1 MEQIM
6 VQFSID
12 AGLFGLLAAFYYYG
26 YAGMQIPVAIFL
38 NKFGAQKVICASAVI
53 CGLAAF
59 LFSYTDN
66 FYLAL
71 LSRFIIGACS
81 AVGFLGV
88 SKVLT
93 EWFPKEKYARMVS
106 FTFSL
111 GLCGALY
118 GGKPVGLL
126 VTQYDW
132 QNVAM
137 AIAAISIAIG
147 LTVLILLKTPKSEN
161 DHYEENEE
169 EEFNFSK
176 LIALLS
182 SPAIWGLALVNL
194 LLVGSLEG
202 FADVWGVPYLTTA
215 YGIAKSDA
223 AGLVSFVYIGMIFGG
238 PFLTFCTRKFNKSSI
253 ISLCGLGMA
262 LAFVIL
268 FNIHS
273 YNTALFTLLFFVIGI
288 LCSYQVV
295 IFIVGSEMV
304 SASYIGIAL
313 GFLNCVNM
321 LGGSFF
327 HTFIGKIMDL
337 FWTGSLNAEGMKL
350 YSLEAYSYA
359 ISLIPICSIIGAFLM
374 MSMQLKKRRQKESL
388 EFEDVAAQKA

>member
-12 AGLFGLLAAFYYYG
+12 ASLFGLLAAFYYYG

-38 NKFGAQKVICASAVI
+38 NKFGAKKVICTSAVI
-53 CGLAAF
+53 CGMAAF

-71 LSRFIIGACS
+71 LSRFIIGGCS

-88 SKVLT
+88 SKVIT
-93 EWFPKEKYARMVS
+93 EWFSQKNYSTLVGLS
-106 FTFSL
+106 FSFGLL
-111 GLCGALY
+111 GAIF

-137 AIAAISIAIG
+137 ALSAISIAIG
-147 LTVLILLKTPKSEN
+147 LTIYILLRSPEN
-161 DHYEENEE
+161 KNTHNDEKE
-169 EEFNFSK
+169 EEFKLSK
-176 LIALLS
+176 LFKLLS
-182 SPAIWGLALVNL
+182 SPGIWGLALVNF

-202 FADVWGVPYLTTA
+202 FADVWGIPYLTTA

-223 AGLVSFVYIGMIFGG
+223 AGLVSLVYIGMLFGG
-238 PFLTFCTRKFNKSSI
+238 PLLALLARSI
-253 ISLCGLGMA
+253 GNFSVISLCGIGMA
-262 LAFVIL
+262 LAFAIL
-268 FNIHS
+268 FNMGG
-273 YNTALFTLLFFVIGI
+273 YNSTLFGALFFAIGI
-288 LCSYQVV
+288 MCCYQVI
-295 IFIVGSEMV
+295 IFAAGSGMV
-304 SASYIGIAL
+304 SKSYL
-313 GFLNCVNM
+313 GVTVAFLNCVNM

-327 HTFIGKIMDL
+327 HTFIGKIMEH
-337 FWTGSLNAEGMKL
+337 FWVGSLNAEGMKL

-359 ISLIPICSIIGAFLM
+359 IGLIPVCSIIGAFLM
-374 MSMQLKKRRQKESL
+374 MSMQLKKRRQKTAP
-388 EFEDVAAQKA
+388 EFENVAVQKA